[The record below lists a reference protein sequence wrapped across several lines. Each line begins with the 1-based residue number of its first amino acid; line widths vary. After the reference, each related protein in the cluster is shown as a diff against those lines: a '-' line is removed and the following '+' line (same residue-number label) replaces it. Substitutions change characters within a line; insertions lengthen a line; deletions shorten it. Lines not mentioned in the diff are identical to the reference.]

1 MKFGRAPATNTAE
14 SILVMSR
21 ILHAHSD
28 FTGQLRCDGGNTSP
42 SIGTAFRPIIGVM
55 AASVRAT
62 GERVRQHLRRLVRRR
77 VVFVTLSRYRN
88 LVTAGIDAVAWATAM
103 LVGAA
108 VRLGGQLD
116 DVFGL
121 AFASVIAVAVGVQ
134 LAAGALV
141 GLYRGR
147 WRVASFEEILG
158 VGSVWLL
165 ASGVALLENLLLPAR
180 PFPLGAT
187 IVGSVFAG
195 AAMLAVRGLWRA
207 IVEWGKRPVHAARRV
222 LVFGAGEGA
231 TQVVRAMM
239 SDPNSP
245 YLPVALL
252 DDDPGMARRSISG
265 VRVQGDRTRLAEVAA
280 RSAAEVLLIAVPSAS
295 GSLVRELSKAGL
307 DAGLDVRI
315 LPRPHELPT
324 DFGVASITKV
334 TERDLLGRD
343 EVRVDLESIAGY
355 VTGRRV
361 LVTGAGGSIGSELCR
376 QLSSYGPEQLF
387 MLDRDESGLHAVQL
401 SIEGRAL
408 LDSDGLIVADIRD
421 RDRMREL
428 FVTLR
433 PHVVFHAAA
442 LKHLPLLERHPIEG
456 FKTNVWGTENV
467 LDAAVAAG
475 VRRFVNISTDKA
487 AEPSSVLGATKLIAE
502 RLTARAAQETGHSFV
517 SVRFGNVLGSRGSV
531 VPTFQEQIAQGGPV
545 TVTDPE
551 ATRFFMTIPE
561 AVRLVIQAGALGT
574 PGDTLILDMGEPVR
588 IVDVARQMIES
599 LNPGVEIVFTGL
611 RPGEKRHEVLVS
623 HGEELSGTRHARI
636 FRTEVQPISQREE
649 LTLPVCQGPN
659 GLKAHVIAVAT
670 SGSTRTEPHPS
681 PT

>member
-1 MKFGRAPATNTAE
+1 MGSA
-14 SILVMSR
+14 
-21 ILHAHSD
+21 
-28 FTGQLRCDGGNTSP
+28 
-42 SIGTAFRPIIGVM
+42 
-55 AASVRAT
+55 VRAT
-62 GERVRQHLRRLVRRR
+62 GERLRQQLRRLVRRR
-77 VVFVTLSRYRN
+77 LVLVALSRFRS
-88 LVTAGIDAVAWATAM
+88 LVAAGIDVVSWVVAM
-103 LVGAA
+103 LLGAA

-116 DVFGL
+116 NVFGL
-121 AFASVIAVAVGVQ
+121 SFALVIVVAAAVQVGVGV
-134 LAAGALV
+134 AF

-158 VGSVWLL
+158 LGTVWLL
-165 ASGVALLENLLLPAR
+165 ASGAAMLANLVLPSR

-187 IVGSVFAG
+187 IVGSVFSG
-195 AAMLAVRGLWRA
+195 AVMLAVRGVWRSV
-207 IVEWGKRPVHAARRV
+207 VEWGKRPVHAARRV

-239 SDPNSP
+239 SDANSR

-265 VRVQGDRTRLAEVAA
+265 VRVQGDRTKLAAVAA
-280 RSAAEVLLIAVPSAS
+280 RTGAEVLLIAVPSAS

-324 DFGVASITKV
+324 DFGVNSITKV

-343 EVRVDLESIAGY
+343 EVRVDLESIVSY

-376 QLSSYGPEQLF
+376 QLSSYGPEQLY

-408 LDSDGLIVADIRD
+408 LDTDRLIVADIRD

-428 FVTLR
+428 FATIQ
-433 PHVVFHAAA
+433 PDVVFHAAA

-467 LDAAVAAG
+467 LDAAVSAG
-475 VRRFVNISTDKA
+475 VSHFVNISTDKA

-502 RLTARAAQETGHSFV
+502 RLTARAAQETRRNYV

-531 VPTFQEQIAQGGPV
+531 VPTFQEQIAHGGPV

-561 AVRLVIQAGALGT
+561 AVRLVLQAGALGW

-588 IVDVARQMIES
+588 IVDVARQMIDS

-611 RPGEKRHEVLVS
+611 RPGEKLHEVLVS
-623 HGEELSGTRHARI
+623 RTETLDPTRHSRV
-636 FRTEVQPISQREE
+636 FRTEVAPIARGCLQ
-649 LTLPVCQGPN
+649 LPHVDCALPEA
-659 GLKAHVIAVAT
+659 LKMIARSSWNFLPDNSVPA
-670 SGSTRTEPHPS
+670 GFLGEAG
-681 PT
+681 

>member
-1 MKFGRAPATNTAE
+1 MGSA
-14 SILVMSR
+14 
-21 ILHAHSD
+21 
-28 FTGQLRCDGGNTSP
+28 
-42 SIGTAFRPIIGVM
+42 
-55 AASVRAT
+55 VRAT
-62 GERVRQHLRRLVRRR
+62 GERLRQQLRRLVRRR
-77 VVFVTLSRYRN
+77 LVLVALSRFRN
-88 LVTAGIDAVAWATAM
+88 VVAAGIDVVSWVTAM
-103 LVGAA
+103 LLGAA

-116 DVFGL
+116 DVFGPS
-121 AFASVIAVAVGVQ
+121 FALVIAVAVAVQVGVG
-134 LAAGALV
+134 AAV

-158 VGSVWLL
+158 LGTVWLL
-165 ASGVALLENLLLPAR
+165 ALGAALLVNLVLPAR

-187 IVGSVFAG
+187 IVGGVFAG
-195 AAMLAVRGLWRA
+195 AAMLAVRGVWRSM
-207 IVEWGKRPVHAARRV
+207 VEWGKRPVHATRRV

-239 SDPNSP
+239 SDANSR

-265 VRVQGDRTRLAEVAA
+265 VRVQGDRTKLAAVAD
-280 RSAAEVLLIAVPSAS
+280 RTGAEVLLIAVPSAS
-295 GSLVRELSKAGL
+295 GNLVRELSRAGL

-324 DFGVASITKV
+324 DFGVGSIVKV

-343 EVRVDLESIAGY
+343 EVRVDLESIVSY

-376 QLSSYGPEQLF
+376 QLSSYGPDQLY

-408 LDSDGLIVADIRD
+408 LDTDRLIVADIRD

-428 FVTLR
+428 FATIQ
-433 PHVVFHAAA
+433 PDVVFHAAA

-475 VRRFVNISTDKA
+475 VSHFVNISTDKA

-502 RLTARAAQETGHSFV
+502 RLTARAAQETRRTYV

-561 AVRLVIQAGALGT
+561 AVRLVLQAGALGW

-588 IVDVARQMIES
+588 IVDVARQMIDS

-611 RPGEKRHEVLVS
+611 RPGEKLHEVLVS
-623 HGEELSGTRHARI
+623 TNETLERTRHPRV
-636 FRTEVQPISQREE
+636 FRTEVAPVAVHGDLQRIDLDGAAELKRQLIDLAVQGDQPH
-649 LTLPVCQGPN
+649 LGPV
-659 GLKAHVIAVAT
+659 A
-670 SGSTRTEPHPS
+670 
-681 PT
+681 